1 MDKFDAAL
9 MLEPVLAN
17 VVKSLA
23 EFFGTTTEAVMANAP
38 TFLAEYGWYYVLT
51 QMPLYVIVALFL
63 GIGGEFVLAGFF
75 DKGRVP
81 IFIFVMLLAFIVV
94 FGVALLPVIISP
106 ELVGLDHLI
115 YAITGKNVL

>member
-1 MDKFDAAL
+1 MENFDATL

-38 TFLAEYGWYYVLT
+38 GFLADYGWYYVLT
-51 QMPLYVIVALFL
+51 QMPLYVIVALIL
-63 GIGGEFVLAGFF
+63 GIGGGFVLSSFF

-81 IFIFVMLLAFIVV
+81 IFIFVMLLAFIIV
-94 FGVALLPVIISP
+94 FSVALLPVVISP

-115 YAITGKNVL
+115 YAITGKNVV

>member
-1 MDKFDAAL
+1 MDNFDMNL

-38 TFLAEYGWYYVLT
+38 EFLADYGWYYVLT

-63 GIGGEFVLAGFF
+63 GIGGGFVLASFF

-81 IFIFVMLLAFIVV
+81 IFIFTMLLAFIIV
-94 FGVALLPVIISP
+94 FSVALLPVIISP

>member
-1 MDKFDAAL
+1 MDKFDATL

-38 TFLAEYGWYYVLT
+38 GFLADYGWYYVLT
-51 QMPLYVIVALFL
+51 QMPLYAIVALFL
-63 GIGGEFVLAGFF
+63 GIGGGFFAADFF
-75 DKGRVP
+75 DKGKVP
-81 IFIFVMLLAFIVV
+81 IFIFVTLLAFIIV

>member
-1 MDKFDAAL
+1 MDKFDATL

-38 TFLAEYGWYYVLT
+38 TFLAEYGWYHVLT
-51 QMPLYVIVALFL
+51 MMPLCIIVALIL
-63 GIGGEFVLAGFF
+63 GVGGGFIIAGFF

-81 IFIFVMLLAFIVV
+81 VFIFVMLLVFAIVFSGV
-94 FGVALLPVIISP
+94 FLPVIMSP

-115 YAITGKNVL
+115 YVITGKNVL

>member
-1 MDKFDAAL
+1 MDKFDATL

-38 TFLAEYGWYYVLT
+38 GFLADYGWYYVLT

-63 GIGGEFVLAGFF
+63 GIGGGFVLAGFF

-81 IFIFVMLLAFIVV
+81 IFIFTMLLAFIIV

>member
-1 MDKFDAAL
+1 MDKFDATL

-38 TFLAEYGWYYVLT
+38 GFLADYGWYYVLT

-63 GIGGEFVLAGFF
+63 GIGSEFVLAGFF

-115 YAITGKNVL
+115 YVITGKNVL

>member
-1 MDKFDAAL
+1 MDKFDATL

-38 TFLAEYGWYYVLT
+38 TFLAEYGWYHTLT
-51 QMPLYVIVALFL
+51 MMPLYIIVALML
-63 GIGGEFVLAGFF
+63 GAGGGFIIAGFF

-81 IFIFVMLLAFIVV
+81 VFIFVMLLAFAIG
-94 FGVALLPVIISP
+94 FGAAFLPVIISP